1 MPPEAI
7 DLASRLLQYSPSL
20 RCTAV
25 SLFFPSCNESYL
37 QVAHYRSKIVQVA
50 NLHILNAFIFL
61 MLQVYLLLPV
71 ILVFAVRYP
80 VY

>member
-25 SLFFPSCNESYL
+25 SSTWSHLVTN
-37 QVAHYRSKIVQVA
+37 A
-50 NLHILNAFIFL
+50 NFL
-61 MLQVYLLLPV
+61 PCEVE
-71 ILVFAVRYP
+71 ISNKSTIIRF
-80 VY
+80 